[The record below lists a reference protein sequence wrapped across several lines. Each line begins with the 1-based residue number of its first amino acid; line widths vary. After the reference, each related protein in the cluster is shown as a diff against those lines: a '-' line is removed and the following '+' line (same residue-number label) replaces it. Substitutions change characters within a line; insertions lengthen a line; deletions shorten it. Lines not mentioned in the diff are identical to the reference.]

1 MGRVKHLQLIDS
13 LCPTLSPTTQIHI
26 ISCFWIVIC
35 VLLDTWQN
43 DSDLRM
49 ENRQQDKDCYITYP
63 QQSEVD
69 GNMRPDVSATGVTE
83 VSSVSDSMSSS
94 GQVYQVAALISDKA
108 LFQVSGGK
116 ASHINNLN
124 IIREDKPPQED
135 NATISCIVDRLH
147 LFRSITDMI
156 RGTILWATRKYQIKC
171 GNFNV
176 QVVIPHPIKRQQTV
190 TIKSQ
195 LKALDHIVCTIPRVV
210 VSP

>member
-1 MGRVKHLQLIDS
+1 MET
-13 LCPTLSPTTQIHI
+13 C
-26 ISCFWIVIC
+26 
-35 VLLDTWQN
+35 
-43 DSDLRM
+43 DLTC
-49 ENRQQDKDCYITYP
+49 RQQASQVGGIGILNALVYFDCTHDV
-63 QQSEVD
+63 QQSTQVLPFNASHD
-69 GNMRPDVSATGVTE
+69 GFLPE

-124 IIREDKPPQED
+124 IIRKDKPPQED

-176 QVVIPHPIKRQQTV
+176 QVVIPHPIKYISNILQATPHP
-190 TIKSQ
+190 IKFPDISY
-195 LKALDHIVCTIPRVV
+195 I
-210 VSP
+210 